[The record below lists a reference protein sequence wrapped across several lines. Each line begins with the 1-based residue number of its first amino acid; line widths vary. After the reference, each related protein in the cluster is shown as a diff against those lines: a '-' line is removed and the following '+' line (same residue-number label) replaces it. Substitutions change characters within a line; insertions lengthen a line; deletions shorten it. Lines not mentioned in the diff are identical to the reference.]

1 MRAFTVPVARPTE
14 RRRRRLRRVVLL
26 TTAVGATFASA
37 LALADARL
45 EPETAAAP
53 ALATSDVDGLSLTSP
68 AAAAPRR
75 LLTSPATP
83 PVAPRSARR
92 FVWAP
97 VEGASGYHV
106 ELFRK
111 NSLVFA
117 ADTNRPEVTVSAKW
131 KFRGSEHRWEAV
143 AYRWYVWSIVS
154 GKRTTRAVVQ
164 ARLVVRDR

>member
-1 MRAFTVPVARPTE
+1 VRAFTVPVAKPTG
-14 RRRRRLRRVVLL
+14 RRRHRFRRVVLL
-26 TTAVGATFASA
+26 TTAVAATFASA

-45 EPETAAAP
+45 EPETAAFP
-53 ALATSDVDGLSLTSP
+53 ALATSDVDGSPLTSP
-68 AAAAPRR
+68 AAASPRR
-75 LLTSPATP
+75 LLTAPATP
-83 PVAPRSARR
+83 PVAPGSARR

-97 VEGASGYHV
+97 VEGASGYHI
-106 ELFRK
+106 ELFRR

-117 ADTNRPEVTVSAKW
+117 ANTIPPEVTVPAKW